1 MMINNVATINFP
13 VEMVDGEEQYP
24 LHSAAV
30 VESIADTIPDEVKA
44 SVTIDY
50 EQIPADYFLK
60 VKKELGIGSVD
71 HDKALRNELELLDML
86 NRDSAFTNRKN

>member
-13 VEMVDGEEQYP
+13 VEMIDGEEQYP

-30 VESIADTIPDEVKA
+30 VESIADAITDEVKA

-60 VKKELGIGSVD
+60 VKQELGIRAVD
-71 HDKALRNELELLDML
+71 HEKAAQHEQKLLDML
-86 NRDSAFTNRKN
+86 NHAGAFPNHKN